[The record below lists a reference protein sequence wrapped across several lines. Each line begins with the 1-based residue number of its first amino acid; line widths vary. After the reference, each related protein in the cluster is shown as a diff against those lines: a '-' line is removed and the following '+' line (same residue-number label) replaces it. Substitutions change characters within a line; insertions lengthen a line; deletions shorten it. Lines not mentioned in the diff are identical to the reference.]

1 MLLTLIGA
9 VIKGAFGIGQTVL
22 TNRAEVVQAKH
33 DRKLSLIKGEQSW
46 DQIQAENS
54 KESWKD
60 EWLTIIFTAPFVGM
74 FVAVLW
80 GNEAMIVR
88 FREAFIVLDND
99 MPSEYWYLLSV
110 IVAASFGVKAAM
122 NVLSRIRGVKP
133 PEDPNA

>member
-1 MLLTLIGA
+1 MIFTLLGSL
-9 VIKGAFGIGQTVL
+9 VKGAFGIGQSYME
-22 TNRAEVVQAKH
+22 RKSAEVQAKH

-80 GNEAMIVR
+80 GNEAMIGR
-88 FREAFIVLDND
+88 FREAFIVLDED
-99 MPSEYWYLLSV
+99 MPAEYWYLLSV